1 MLVSGHS
8 KARLFF
14 RNKFEIMAKR
24 NSMCL
29 PDLSTILLCYQ
40 FVAVVGRPT
49 ISTEG
54 YLRGEFRIWHLSK
67 RDGQILYGWAT
78 RKYIIQSACLSEKDL
93 PIEDE
98 ELLSYTSLI
107 SIVRCLLMLSDDDS
121 ALYSFPILLIN
132 RSSTSGRHSINI
144 F

>member
-1 MLVSGHS
+1 
-8 KARLFF
+8 
-14 RNKFEIMAKR
+14 
-24 NSMCL
+24 MCL

-67 RDGQILYGWAT
+67 RDRYYGWAT
-78 RKYIIQSACLSEKDL
+78 RKYIIQSACLSEEDL

-107 SIVRCLLMLSDDDS
+107 SIAAC
-121 ALYSFPILLIN
+121 
-132 RSSTSGRHSINI
+132 
-144 F
+144 

>member
-1 MLVSGHS
+1 MPPGSFDDSSL
-8 KARLFF
+8 
-14 RNKFEIMAKR
+14 
-24 NSMCL
+24 
-29 PDLSTILLCYQ
+29 LSVCGGCWKTNQI
-40 FVAVVGRPT
+40 P
-49 ISTEG
+49 TEG

-98 ELLSYTSLI
+98 KLLSYTSLI
-107 SIVRCLLMLSDDDS
+107 SIVRCLLMMMMLSDDDS